1 LLVQKVLGKAPSKN
15 IHYQHHSG
23 AYLNA
28 DELEAELKFTA

>member
-15 IHYQHHSG
+15 IHYQLHIG

-28 DELEAELKFTA
+28 GELEAELKSTA